1 MTENTDG
8 RGKLPPGWAWARL
21 GEICSI
27 NPPTDV
33 SHVPSDAAVTFVPMA
48 AVEELTGKMDSS
60 HRRPLREVT
69 KGFVK
74 FATGDVIFAKITPC
88 MENGKIAIV
97 PELPYGI
104 GYGSTEFHVIRPQ
117 QGIYSAYVFYFV
129 LQEWF
134 RADARRHMTGAVG
147 QQRVPVDYLR
157 NAWVPVAPTAEQQR
171 IVARIDELFGE
182 IEAGEQELGKA
193 REGLAAY
200 RRAILKAA
208 VTGELTREWRE
219 KNPPNETGADL
230 LARIL
235 VERRAA
241 RESSS
246 TKLTMNDEALGAS
259 ARKKRY
265 QEPEPLNTADLPK
278 LPPGWTWAN
287 VDQLCWFMQYGSSA
301 KCTSEPSG
309 VPVLRMGNIQDGQ
322 IDYDNLKYLP
332 EDHPEFPDLLLDAG
346 DVLFNRTNSAELV
359 GKTAVYDG
367 RKKLCSF
374 ASYLIRLKL
383 TGVMPEYFSYVLNSS
398 YGREWIAKN
407 KSQQVGQANVS
418 GGKLKKLCVPVPPKA
433 EQQEIVRKVEELLG
447 AANDLETNNSI
458 WVDSVRLRESILA
471 AAFSGK
477 LVPQDPADEPAAA
490 LLQRLKASP
499 DRQQTP
505 RSQRRSKA
513 A

>member
-1 MTENTDG
+1 
-8 RGKLPPGWAWARL
+8 
-21 GEICSI
+21 
-27 NPPTDV
+27 
-33 SHVPSDAAVTFVPMA
+33 MA

-219 KNPPNETGADL
+219 KNKPNETGADF
-230 LARIL
+230 LADILMKRRIEWEKAELETLTAKGKSSKNDNWKTRYPAPSAPDTTALPPLPQGWCWASLDQLL
-235 VERRAA
+235 VEIEAGLNFKCEERPPRPGEVGIVKVSAVTWGEFDEDESKTILDESRIDLRCQIREGDFLFSRANTLGLVGAPVVVRSINRTLLLSDKVLRFRFAAPLEQWMYYVLRSPWGRQEIESRSTGNQLSMRNITQENIRRIRVPLPPRAELQELERRLA
-241 RESSS
+241 
-246 TKLTMNDEALGAS
+246 KLLDTCAQMFSDLEAHVTDS
-259 ARKKRY
+259 AR
-265 QEPEPLNTADLPK
+265 
-278 LPPGWTWAN
+278 
-287 VDQLCWFMQYGSSA
+287 
-301 KCTSEPSG
+301 
-309 VPVLRMGNIQDGQ
+309 LRQ
-322 IDYDNLKYLP
+322 
-332 EDHPEFPDLLLDAG
+332 
-346 DVLFNRTNSAELV
+346 
-359 GKTAVYDG
+359 
-367 RKKLCSF
+367 
-374 ASYLIRLKL
+374 
-383 TGVMPEYFSYVLNSS
+383 
-398 YGREWIAKN
+398 
-407 KSQQVGQANVS
+407 
-418 GGKLKKLCVPVPPKA
+418 
-433 EQQEIVRKVEELLG
+433 
-447 AANDLETNNSI
+447 
-458 WVDSVRLRESILA
+458 SILK
-471 AAFSGK
+471 AAFSGR
-477 LVPQDPADEPAAA
+477 LVPQDSAYEPAAV
-490 LLQRLKASP
+490 LLQRIKTKKVDALV
-499 DRQQTP
+499 RQKRSAECETVKTATP
-505 RSQRRSKA
+505 SNGRRRKLVTSTQRDA
-513 A
+513 P

>member
-1 MTENTDG
+1 MESRDG
-8 RGKLPPGWAWARL
+8 RGDLPPGWAWARL
-21 GEICSI
+21 DDLGYWNGGGTPSKQVSSFWENGSI
-27 NPPTDV
+27 PWASPKDMKTDYV
-33 SHVPSDAAVTFVPMA
+33 GAETDRITDTAVASSAVKLVKAGSVLCVVRSGILRHTFPVAIAECDVTLNQDMRA
-48 AVEELTGKMDSS
+48 LTPHEGINGRYLQFFLRSQS
-60 HRRPLREVT
+60 QRILREC
-69 KGFVK
+69 
-74 FATGDVIFAKITPC
+74 AKDGTTVSSID
-88 MENGKIAIV
+88 G
-97 PELPYGI
+97 
-104 GYGSTEFHVIRPQ
+104 
-117 QGIYSAYVFYFV
+117 
-129 LQEWF
+129 
-134 RADARRHMTGAVG
+134 RRLG
-147 QQRVPVDYLR
+147 QLRVPL
-157 NAWVPVAPTAEQQR
+157 APAAEQKR
-171 IVARIDELFGE
+171 IVSRIEELFGE
-182 IEAGEQELGKA
+182 IEAGEQELEKA

-241 RESSS
+241 WESSS

-418 GGKLKKLCVPVPPKA
+418 GGKLKKLCIPVPPKA